1 VPSSAAL
8 FSALTA
14 GQSALLHE
22 ELQSI
27 AELVRRLDPGSS
39 DAVIPLRE
47 RVDGLLRRE
56 ERAAAAA
63 PPPIVLAQFASA
75 IHGAASALG
84 RGVPTPAD
92 PLGLFGSI
100 AGLVAALVALL
111 ATPLAVLRNGG
122 GHADDQQ
129 QGTALAAHLDHGVR
143 AAMEEMAKLR
153 GELTGVRQSM
163 AQASSASQRLASV
176 ADIVGGRV
184 VETALTLE
192 RTAEQTSELPQCILE
207 QAEILSEVSRRGRE
221 AATLLV
227 RLIDDAAE
235 RDGMEATR
243 LEKLADAIEAI
254 RAETE
259 RCLGG
264 IRPLLASL
272 DSIAALPATLGQT
285 IGRAAAAA
293 NDRAAAGIEALLAHA
308 QERLAPAI
316 AATLEQAAAR
326 LDEARAAGEAG
337 TREALDAAVSA
348 AVAAAR
354 TQLAASA
361 RPPSV
366 SRRWWS
372 LCTPWSAKRRRRSSG
387 RPSSTAS
394 SPVCARRFR
403 PGSRRT

>member
-1 VPSSAAL
+1 MPSSAAL

-84 RGVPTPAD
+84 RGVPAPAD

-163 AQASSASQRLASV
+163 AQASSASQPT
-176 ADIVGGRV
+176 
-184 VETALTLE
+184 TAP
-192 RTAEQTSELPQCILE
+192 PQG
-207 QAEILSEVSRRGRE
+207 S
-221 AATLLV
+221 
-227 RLIDDAAE
+227 
-235 RDGMEATR
+235 
-243 LEKLADAIEAI
+243 
-254 RAETE
+254 
-259 RCLGG
+259 
-264 IRPLLASL
+264 
-272 DSIAALPATLGQT
+272 
-285 IGRAAAAA
+285 
-293 NDRAAAGIEALLAHA
+293 
-308 QERLAPAI
+308 
-316 AATLEQAAAR
+316 
-326 LDEARAAGEAG
+326 
-337 TREALDAAVSA
+337 
-348 AVAAAR
+348 
-354 TQLAASA
+354 
-361 RPPSV
+361 
-366 SRRWWS
+366 
-372 LCTPWSAKRRRRSSG
+372 
-387 RPSSTAS
+387 RPSSRTRKS
-394 SPVCARRFR
+394 
-403 PGSRRT
+403 GSRP